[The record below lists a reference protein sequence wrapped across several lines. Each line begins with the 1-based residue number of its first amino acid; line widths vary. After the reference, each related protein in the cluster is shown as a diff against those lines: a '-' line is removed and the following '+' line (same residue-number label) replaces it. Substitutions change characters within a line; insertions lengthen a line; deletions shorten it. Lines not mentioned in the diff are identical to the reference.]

1 MAAITEITDVK
12 DDDETNRTEVIV
24 YEVSG
29 RRPHRVAAFSDVGRD
44 GKLSSQMYFITRTE
58 GCCALPTRYIVH
70 NIDTGKMALQR
81 LRRRRG
87 WHGGLDGAAQSS
99 PVG

>member
-58 GCCALPTRYIVH
+58 GCCALPTRYIVVSV
-70 NIDTGKMALQR
+70 
-81 LRRRRG
+81 RRSRFLTEKS
-87 WHGGLDGAAQSS
+87 WAKIWT
-99 PVG
+99 